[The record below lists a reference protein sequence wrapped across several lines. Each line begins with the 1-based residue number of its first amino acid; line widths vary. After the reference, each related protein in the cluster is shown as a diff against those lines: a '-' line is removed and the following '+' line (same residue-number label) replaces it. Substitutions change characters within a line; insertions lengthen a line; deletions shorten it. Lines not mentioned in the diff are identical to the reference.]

1 MKKKELLKIIE
12 HHPQYDLLKH
22 QSKKKIVALFEKYQF
37 EKIKDMKKTNSTSTH
52 HDDTLTLDTI
62 LKPTI

>member
-22 QSKKKIVALFEKYQF
+22 QSKKIVALFEKYQF

>member
-37 EKIKDMKKTNSTSTH
+37 EKIKDMKKKNSTY
-52 HDDTLTLDTI
+52 TLTLDTI